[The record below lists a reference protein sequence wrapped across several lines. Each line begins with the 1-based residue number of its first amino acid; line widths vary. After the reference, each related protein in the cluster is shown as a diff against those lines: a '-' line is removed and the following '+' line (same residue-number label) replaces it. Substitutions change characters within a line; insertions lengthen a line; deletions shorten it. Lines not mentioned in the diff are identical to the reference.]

1 MLTFILQALV
11 VIFSLL
17 AGGFWTKSASIPLPN
32 IVENLTL
39 DGSGAFPD
47 ALSLQARW
55 TKLSITRFSPAWS
68 KATVSLLPSTARTT
82 PAPNFWW
89 NTLSPAE

>member
-32 IVENLTL
+32 IVESLTL
-39 DGSGAFPD
+39 DGSGAYPD

-55 TKLSITRFSPAWS
+55 NKYAAISAALAAVFQALLFIVETRPFH
-68 KATVSLLPSTARTT
+68 
-82 PAPNFWW
+82 
-89 NTLSPAE
+89 